1 METPV
6 NTQLRVDQVAP
17 ANPRFWS
24 QREPAIL
31 RLLGVGVTLALWQ
44 LATTSQLLGPQFGP
58 AFAPTSALY
67 ALANM
72 LALGEVARHLL
83 PSLQRVLMGLLFASI
98 VGVPVGIA
106 VGYWRRLEWAT
117 TTVFQFLRMVSPLAW
132 MPIAIIALGVGD
144 RAVYFLIAATAVWP
158 LIINTA
164 HGVGSLNPVWLKVA
178 RNLGAS
184 EALTLRRVVIPAV
197 LGDILTGL
205 RVAIGVAWVV
215 LVPAEMLGVS
225 SGLGYYVLDTRDRFR
240 YDELMATVL
249 LIGFVGFALDW
260 VARKIKGRFA
270 WKHGTLV

>member
-1 METPV
+1 MGAT
-6 NTQLRVDQVAP
+6 VDAKTSLGLTAP
-17 ANPRFWS
+17 KNRRHWS
-24 QREPAIL
+24 GWEPTSL
-31 RLLGVGVTLALWQ
+31 RLLGVAVTLALWQ
-44 LATTSQLLGPQFGP
+44 LATASQLLGPQFGP
-58 AFAPTSALY
+58 AFAPTSALG

-72 LALGEVARHLL
+72 FARGEVARHLV
-83 PSLQRVLMGLLFASI
+83 PSLQRVLVGLFFAALI
-98 VGVPVGIA
+98 GIPVGIA

-164 HGVGSLNPVWLKVA
+164 HGVASLDPIWLKVA

-184 EALTLRRVVIPAV
+184 EALTLRRVVVPAV

-249 LIGFVGFALDW
+249 LIGSVGFALDW

-270 WKHGTLV
+270 WKDGTLV